1 MAYTQWT
8 QSANSRML
16 LADGESSAQFIC
28 FPLLQLRMSA
38 SQRLLSSEITN
49 QFQLE

>member
-1 MAYTQWT
+1 MDTICKL
-8 QSANSRML
+8 L

-28 FPLLQLRMSA
+28 FQLLQLRMAA

-49 QFQLE
+49 QFN